1 VKKLLRTSKL
11 SGTIRSVA
19 KLASITFL
27 SLAIS
32 YWIDYLGFVT
42 EGKLAAVLITP
53 SLGVP
58 NWSVIYIINTVPST
72 SFLAP
77 LPGREKTSARGVS
90 HAQSFTLFI
99 VLLYFIFACIV
110 LSKTQKN

>member
-1 VKKLLRTSKL
+1 VKKLLRPSKL
-11 SGTIRSVA
+11 SGTIRSVV

-27 SLAIS
+27 SLDLS
-32 YWIDYLGFVT
+32 YWIDYLGFIT
-42 EGKLAAVLITP
+42 ERKLTVVLITP

-58 NWSVIYIINTVPST
+58 NWSVIYIINTAPST

-77 LPGREKTSARGVS
+77 LLGRENTSAREVS
-90 HAQSFTLFI
+90 HAQSFSLFI

-110 LSKTQKN
+110 L

>member
-11 SGTIRSVA
+11 SGAIRSVA

-27 SLAIS
+27 SLALS
-32 YWIDYLGFVT
+32 YWIDYLGFIT

-58 NWSVIYIINTVPST
+58 NWSVIYIINTMPSDT
-72 SFLAP
+72 NIDQRS
-77 LPGREKTSARGVS
+77 KY
-90 HAQSFTLFI
+90 TLM
-99 VLLYFIFACIV
+99 
-110 LSKTQKN
+110 QR